1 VALNC
6 AALSESLLESEL
18 FGHEKGAFTG
28 ATAQRRGRLEHAAGG
43 TLFLDEVGELR
54 FDLQAKLLRVLQEK
68 RFERVGG
75 NRTLRAEVRWVAA
88 TNCDLEAMVRDG
100 TFRGDLY
107 HRLAAF
113 PVLLPPLRE
122 RREDVLPL
130 AQLLLHDICQALARP
145 PLSLSSEA
153 QAALQQAAW
162 PGNIRQL
169 RNVLERAA
177 ILSEGP
183 VLEARHLPAVSAP
196 ELAAPGE
203 ATLSA
208 LEKEAIVR
216 ALAQSAGNRRK
227 AAESLGIGLRTLY
240 DKLKRYGLS

>member
-1 VALNC
+1 
-6 AALSESLLESEL
+6 
-18 FGHEKGAFTG
+18 
-28 ATAQRRGRLEHAAGG
+28 
-43 TLFLDEVGELR
+43 
-54 FDLQAKLLRVLQEK
+54 
-68 RFERVGG
+68 
-75 NRTLRAEVRWVAA
+75 
-88 TNCDLEAMVRDG
+88 
-100 TFRGDLY
+100 
-107 HRLAAF
+107 
-113 PVLLPPLRE
+113 VLLPPLRE

-130 AQLLLHDICQALARP
+130 ARLLLHDICQALARP
-145 PLSLSSEA
+145 LLSLSSEA
-153 QAALQQAAW
+153 QTALQQAAW

-183 VLEARHLPAVSAP
+183 VLEAKHLPAVSAP

-216 ALAQSAGNRRK
+216 ALATSQGNRRK
-227 AAESLGIGLRTLY
+227 AAEGLGIGLRTLY